1 MRQVPSFLV
10 IGDGALA
17 SHFLVYLKGLN
28 IDHVQ
33 WARRS
38 SDLPQL
44 KLLFE
49 NSTHALVL
57 ISDDAIETVTKQL
70 YQWSNQS
77 PLNQIIIHCSGS
89 LHIPFA
95 WGVHPLQSF
104 GRHVS
109 YSFAD
114 YQNIPFVVDLDAPE
128 WSVLMP
134 GFSNRHYRIA
144 AQDRPFYHA
153 MCALANNVTTMIWQQ
168 VHQRMSDRFGLSA
181 EVLRPILQQTFS
193 NIIKNPTALPS
204 GPWVRSDALTLERNQ
219 KALADDSLSL
229 IWNAVTEFYQRGE
242 SNEKHS

>member
-28 IDHVQ
+28 IDHIQ

-38 SDLPQL
+38 SDLARL

-49 NSTHALVL
+49 KSTHALVL
-57 ISDDAIETVTKQL
+57 ISDDAIETVAKQL
-70 YQWSNQS
+70 YQWSSQS
-77 PLNQIIIHCSGS
+77 QLNQVIIHCSGS

-95 WGVHPLQSF
+95 WAAHPLQSF
-104 GRHVS
+104 DRYVS
-109 YSFAD
+109 YSFTD

-128 WSVLMP
+128 WSALMP
-134 GFSNRHYRIA
+134 GFLNRHYRIA
-144 AQDRPFYHA
+144 AHDRPFYHA

-168 VHQRMSDRFGLSA
+168 VHQRMNDRFGLSA

-193 NIIKNPTALPS
+193 NIIKDPTALPS
-204 GPWVRSDALTLERNQ
+204 GPWARRDTLTLERNQ
-219 KALADDSLSL
+219 KALAEDSLSI
-229 IWNAVTEFYQRGE
+229 IWNAVTKFYQRGE
-242 SNEKHS
+242 FNEKHS